1 MAGGWRNQS
10 TESGQYEI
18 YVRPFP
24 GPGGQWQVST
34 SGGIQPRW
42 RPDGRELYYVAPDGT
57 LMAAGVAVR
66 GAAFEPGIPVG
77 LFQPRIWGGGTNNNR
92 QQYDVADDGRFLV
105 NVAIGDES
113 TVPITLL
120 MNWTP
125 PAR

>member
-1 MAGGWRNQS
+1 MALAAGTRIGA
-10 TESGQYEI
+10 YEI
-18 YVRPFP
+18 AALIGV
-24 GPGGQWQVST
+24 GGMGEVYRAT
-34 SGGIQPRW
+34 
-42 RPDGRELYYVAPDGT
+42 DTNYGT

-77 LFQPRIWGGGTNNNR
+77 LFQPRIWGGGTNTLR
-92 QQYDVADDGRFLV
+92 QQYDVAADGRFLV
-105 NVAIGDES
+105 NVAIGEES